1 METMDTA
8 SEQFPHM
15 RRKDRALSQEMAI
28 HILEEGE
35 FGVLS
40 TCGKDGWPYGVPLS
54 YVYREGKLYFHG
66 AATGHKL
73 DNLRFCPKASFTVTA
88 HTHVLQERFS
98 TAYQSAIA
106 FGIVQAVSAEDKKE
120 VMMLL
125 AEKYCYSNLQ
135 NAALYVEKMLS
146 HVGVFCLEIV
156 HLTGKSRVDAK

>member
-1 METMDTA
+1 MDTA

-15 RRKDRALSQEMAI
+15 RRKDRAISQEMAI

-73 DNLRFCPKASFTVTA
+73 DNLRYCPKASFTVTA

-98 TAYQSAIA
+98 TAYENTQETNNLPLCERS
-106 FGIVQAVSAEDKKE
+106 G
-120 VMMLL
+120 
-125 AEKYCYSNLQ
+125 SNLSQ
-135 NAALYVEKMLS
+135 WDIPNA
-146 HVGVFCLEIV
+146 G
-156 HLTGKSRVDAK
+156 